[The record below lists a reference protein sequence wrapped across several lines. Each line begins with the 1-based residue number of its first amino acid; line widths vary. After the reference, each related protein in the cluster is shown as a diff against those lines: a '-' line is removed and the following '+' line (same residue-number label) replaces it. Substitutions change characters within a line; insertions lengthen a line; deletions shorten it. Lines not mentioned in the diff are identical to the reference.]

1 MKINDMVE
9 GFEIYTS
16 NEEKEFLDRIT
27 QPVKMS
33 TLTER
38 DYVVAENLIRKS
50 LLIKVGF
57 QDPSIVKNER

>member
-1 MKINDMVE
+1 MKRNDMVE
-9 GFEIYTS
+9 GLEIYTS
-16 NEEKEFLDRIT
+16 NEEKEFLDRII

>member
-1 MKINDMVE
+1 MVE

>member
-1 MKINDMVE
+1 MVE

-16 NEEKEFLDRIT
+16 NEEKEFLDRII